1 MGLAMYNGILLDLP
15 LPIATYK
22 KLLDLQPDLDDL
34 KGVMPTVAS
43 SLKFILECEDED
55 MEDTLCTNFT
65 VSEEVFG
72 ETVTTELI
80 EGGKEIWVN

>member
-1 MGLAMYNGILLDLP
+1 
-15 LPIATYK
+15 
-22 KLLDLQPDLDDL
+22 
-34 KGVMPTVAS
+34 MPTVAS